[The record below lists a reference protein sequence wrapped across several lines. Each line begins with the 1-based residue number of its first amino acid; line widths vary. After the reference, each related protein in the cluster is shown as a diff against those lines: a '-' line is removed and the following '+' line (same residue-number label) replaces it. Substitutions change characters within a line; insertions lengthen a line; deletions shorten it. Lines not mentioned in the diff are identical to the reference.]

1 MDSKKIQR
9 DIWNHYYNN
18 YYNISNAFVFYWE
31 SDFLTMTSSKYFI
44 EIEIKISR
52 SDFKNDF
59 KKKLGSKGEYRYK
72 HDLLVDK
79 EFNFKPNKF
88 FFAVPEGLIKQNEVP
103 NNYGIIEISDDNYN
117 SFKIIRNA
125 KFLHKEKLLDNNIFI
140 KSLLDKFYYRN
151 ANLRHL
157 LALRD
162 FDLKYGQKRLY
173 EP

>member
-9 DIWNHYYNN
+9 NIWNHYYNN
-18 YYNISNAFVFYWE
+18 YYNISNAFVFHWE

-59 KKKLGSKGEYRYK
+59 KKKLGVKEKYRYK

-79 EFNFKPNKF
+79 DFDFKPNKF
-88 FFAVPEGLIKQNEVP
+88 FFAYPEGLIDKGELP
-103 NNYGIIEISDDNYN
+103 NAYGIIEITEHNN
-117 SFKIIRNA
+117 FKITRNA
-125 KFLHKEKLLDNNIFI
+125 KFLHKNKLLNDNKFV

-151 ANLRHL
+151 LDLRRML
-157 LALRD
+157 ELRD